1 MSDTV
6 MERPKPTTVGDP
18 KPRTRT
24 KKSPPRDYIELVN
37 RYGDFHFV
45 THNHVKDI
53 ETDGSS
59 LVGHL
64 EDISFYRLIETFGR
78 PSDNFDD
85 YKSDAEWDIEF
96 DDGLVA
102 TIYNWKNGLN
112 YTGKIDKDGNHGLQL
127 TDMNKWNVGGK
138 DPKVLDRLLTMLKLD

>member
-1 MSDTV
+1 MSETV
-6 MERPKPTTVGDP
+6 MERPTPTRMKKSTP
-18 KPRTRT
+18 TRT
-24 KKSPPRDYIELVN
+24 KRATRHYVELVN
-37 RYGDFHFV
+37 KYGDFHFV

-53 ETDGSS
+53 DPSGTS
-59 LVGHL
+59 LVGYL
-64 EDISFYRLIETFGR
+64 EVTSFYRLIEMFGR

-112 YTGKIDKDGNHGLQL
+112 YNDKIDKDGNHGLQL
-127 TDMNKWNVGGK
+127 TDITYWNVGGK
-138 DPKVLDRLLTMLKLD
+138 DPKVLDRLMTMLEMK